1 MSFLDRFDGATRS
14 RVMRRIK
21 SRGTKTTEWKFRSL
35 LMRSGIRGWGI
46 GHDSDLPGG
55 PDVVFLRP
63 RLAIFLDG
71 CFWHGCRRC
80 RSIPTTN
87 RAFWKAKIQGNM
99 ERDRKV
105 VRMLGAMGWRVMRI
119 WEHELATDSDG
130 VLRKVLVGR
139 LRGRISPASGRGAP
153 RRREEEK

>member
-1 MSFLDRFDGATRS
+1 MDTFERATRS
-14 RVMRRIK
+14 RVMSRIK

-35 LMRSGIRGWGI
+35 LIRSGIGGWRI
-46 GHDSDLPGG
+46 GHDSGLPGR
-55 PDVVFLRP
+55 PDVVFLRA

-87 RAFWKAKIQGNM
+87 REFWMAKIQRNR

-105 VRMLGAMGWRVMRI
+105 LRVLRAMGWKAMRI
-119 WEHELATDSDG
+119 WEHELETDSDG
-130 VLRKVLVGR
+130 VLRKVMVLR
-139 LRGRISPASGRGAP
+139 LTARRGG
-153 RRREEEK
+153 